1 MEGNQPTWFAVD
13 RRDESMRAR
22 FGEELAAL

>member
-1 MEGNQPTWFAVD
+1 MEGNQPAWFAVD
-13 RRDESMRAR
+13 RRDESLRAW